1 MQRRMP
7 VRLVLMSCRE
17 IALPRT
23 MRRASRRSGFDSYA
37 RAAVPG
43 PVESPRDTDRH
54 PMIPRL
60 STPVTAV
67 VLAVATFLMCAHRLQ
82 GAPMYLSPDEVII
95 AVDAHSIAS
104 TARDVEGHFLPLY
117 FNIQM
122 RGEDRRGW
130 FTPAI
135 FYLSALCQKV
145 LPFSES
151 TVRMPSVLVGT
162 IDVVLMF
169 LVARRLFHSEWLAV
183 AATAL
188 LAMTPAHFMLTR
200 LGLDYLYPLPFIL
213 AWLLCL
219 THFSESGRSTTL
231 FASTLF
237 LGLGFFSYIA
247 SVVMMPLYLLL
258 TGVLL
263 FLGNR
268 PPRFYAAAL
277 AGFCLP
283 LLLLLVPWLARHPTA
298 MTDTMQR
305 YDLYDAQKLN
315 ALQGIRAFLSYP
327 NLDRITSIYWTYFSP
342 SFLFLSGGS
351 QTMFS
356 TRTTGIFLLPVALFL
371 LFGIYEIVTKRRN
384 SIGLVILLGFV
395 TGPAAAAILGGEGGA
410 SQRAV
415 EMIPFGVILSIFGV
429 QCLWSA
435 QDASRLRIMLLLSG
449 ATISLLGVLR
459 SLYTVRGE
467 TRIIGFMI
475 ALMLGGLALAAAG
488 YMSRRIGLHQL
499 IAVCLLAFV
508 PLQFG
513 AFYAGYF
520 TEYRFRSAP
529 WFGGNLAGALEK
541 MIQLD
546 AEEHPPAIYFA
557 ALRST
562 SGLLDIRN
570 RWMDNY
576 WRFSLIKHGRQDLLD
591 RTAAFDAPDQVPAG
605 SLVLGNV
612 GDLTADG
619 LVKSGRFKIAA
630 LIQEPDNS
638 TFFQILRR

>member
-1 MQRRMP
+1 
-7 VRLVLMSCRE
+7 
-17 IALPRT
+17 
-23 MRRASRRSGFDSYA
+23 
-37 RAAVPG
+37 
-43 PVESPRDTDRH
+43 
-54 PMIPRL
+54 MIPRL

-219 THFSESGRSTTL
+219 THFSESRSTTL

-315 ALQGIRAFLSYP
+315 ALQGIRAFSVIRTLTGSRRFTGP
-327 NLDRITSIYWTYFSP
+327 TSVRASCSCPAEVRRCSRRERPVFFCFPSP
-342 SFLFLSGGS
+342 CSCRSA
-351 QTMFS
+351 S
-356 TRTTGIFLLPVALFL
+356 TR
-371 LFGIYEIVTKRRN
+371 
-384 SIGLVILLGFV
+384 S
-395 TGPAAAAILGGEGGA
+395 
-410 SQRAV
+410 
-415 EMIPFGVILSIFGV
+415 
-429 QCLWSA
+429 
-435 QDASRLRIMLLLSG
+435 
-449 ATISLLGVLR
+449 
-459 SLYTVRGE
+459 
-467 TRIIGFMI
+467 
-475 ALMLGGLALAAAG
+475 
-488 YMSRRIGLHQL
+488 SRREGTPSVSSSCW
-499 IAVCLLAFV
+499 A
-508 PLQFG
+508 
-513 AFYAGYF
+513 
-520 TEYRFRSAP
+520 S
-529 WFGGNLAGALEK
+529 
-541 MIQLD
+541 
-546 AEEHPPAIYFA
+546 
-557 ALRST
+557 
-562 SGLLDIRN
+562 
-570 RWMDNY
+570 
-576 WRFSLIKHGRQDLLD
+576 
-591 RTAAFDAPDQVPAG
+591 
-605 SLVLGNV
+605 
-612 GDLTADG
+612 
-619 LVKSGRFKIAA
+619 
-630 LIQEPDNS
+630 
-638 TFFQILRR
+638 